1 MTPKD
6 VLLKW
11 VDAFNRRDAD
21 ALAPL
26 YHPDATNH
34 QVAVGEP
41 AFGREAIV
49 RDARSLFAAFPDSD
63 TRVEALHEA
72 GEWVMLEWSGGG
84 TWRGEFAGR
93 PPNGKTFAMRGC
105 GFFRVVGGLI
115 VFQRGYWD
123 RAGWF
128 LQLGIPVE

>member
-6 VLLKW
+6 VLRKW
-11 VDAFNRRDAD
+11 VEAFSRRDAD

-26 YHPDATNH
+26 YHPEATNH
-34 QVAVGEP
+34 QVAPGEP
-41 AFGREAIV
+41 AVGREVIIRV
-49 RDARSLFAAFPDSD
+49 ARGLFAAFPHSF
-63 TRVEALHEA
+63 TRVEAMHEA

-84 TWRGEFAGR
+84 TWQGEFAAR
-93 PPNGKTFAMRGC
+93 QPNGKTFTMRGC
-105 GFFRVVGGLI
+105 GFFRVQDGQI